1 MAKPLSDLTGKRVS
15 GKIPWGENQEKA
27 FSDLKE
33 SLCHA
38 VDHPLQVVDFNRPFA
53 LFVDTSNHTVGAVC
67 TQPTVEGLH
76 KPVAF
81 ASSKLT
87 LTQRA
92 WSTIEKE
99 AFAAIWALKRFRNW
113 IFGKPVTVY
122 TDHNPL
128 TYITEAASK
137 SAKLMRW
144 SLALQEYDVTFHY
157 KKGKL
162 NVAADFLS
170 RIGLSDDGTESP
182 LK

>member
-1 MAKPLSDLTGKRVS
+1 MYLEKYRGV
-15 GKIPWGENQEKA
+15 KIRKKSFNN
-27 FSDLKE
+27 LKE

-38 VDHPLQVVDFNRPFA
+38 VNQPLQVVDYDRPFA

-67 TQPTVEGLH
+67 TQPTDEGLH

-87 LTQRA
+87 LTQKA
-92 WSTIEKE
+92 WSTVEKE
-99 AFAAIWALKRFRNW
+99 AYAAIWALKQFRNW
-113 IFGKPVTVY
+113 IFGKPVTLY

-128 TYITEAASK
+128 TYLTEAAPK

-162 NVAADFLS
+162 NVAADCLS
-170 RIGLSDDGTESP
+170 RIGLSDDKIESP
-182 LK
+182 LE